1 MSYQCRAVRHS
12 VQVYQSSTKFSV
24 SEWDHF
30 GADAPCPYRFS
41 KDEIKAH
48 YEEADSFNRTQD
60 FWKKLRG
67 ILTDE
72 GYTSI
77 ETYDQA
83 VETVKNLREADLDVM
98 EGADRDAFDKNTEW
112 IVDLTN

>member
-1 MSYQCRAVRHS
+1 MVRYS
-12 VQVYQSSTKFSV
+12 IQVYLFSTDSSI

-30 GADAPCPYRFS
+30 GADAPCPYHFL
-41 KDEIKAH
+41 KDEIRAH

-60 FWKKLRG
+60 FWKELRG

-83 VETVKNLREADLDVM
+83 VETVKNLREAGLDVM
-98 EGADRDAFDKNTEW
+98 EGADRDAFEKETGW
-112 IVDLTN
+112 IVDLGKQKI